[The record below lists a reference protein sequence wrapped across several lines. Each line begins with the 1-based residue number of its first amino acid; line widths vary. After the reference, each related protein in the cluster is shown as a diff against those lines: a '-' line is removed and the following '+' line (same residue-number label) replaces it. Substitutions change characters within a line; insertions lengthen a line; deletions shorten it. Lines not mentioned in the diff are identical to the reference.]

1 MLRFLQ
7 FSGFNSSVDAMD
19 SQPRLRLQEI
29 CDRRMRVNITLERFI
44 EYSILI
50 RWFFSDIDECA
61 RGIHGCH
68 HNCRNVPGS
77 YFCSCSKGFQ
87 LSDDLKS
94 CVGMCRSNTFE
105 CFCILRDL
113 FESHNKLSSWLKSAF
128 AFVSSKLKNMYT
140 FR

>member
-50 RWFFSDIDECA
+50 RWSFKISTNAHEVSMAATTTVVMF
-61 RGIHGCH
+61 
-68 HNCRNVPGS
+68 
-77 YFCSCSKGFQ
+77 
-87 LSDDLKS
+87 LDLTSVHVAK
-94 CVGMCRSNTFE
+94 
-105 CFCILRDL
+105 D
-113 FESHNKLSSWLKSAF
+113 SSS
-128 AFVSSKLKNMYT
+128 VMT
-140 FR
+140 